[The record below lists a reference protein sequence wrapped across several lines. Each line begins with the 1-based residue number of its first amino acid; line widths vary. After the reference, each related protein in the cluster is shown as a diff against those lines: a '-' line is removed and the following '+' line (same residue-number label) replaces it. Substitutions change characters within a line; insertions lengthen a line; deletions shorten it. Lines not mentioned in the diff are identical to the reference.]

1 MIFAVTFGF
10 ILGLMKFN
18 PLEDALKFFPTAF
31 GSLDPDASD
40 FEWVVYLFLLLIGF
54 FAIND
59 ISTIKEFVDF
69 ANGDFDFNTEFAF
82 RNILVS
88 LLFYPLGL
96 LAHLFRER
104 PSS

>member
-59 ISTIKEFVDF
+59 I
-69 ANGDFDFNTEFAF
+69 
-82 RNILVS
+82 
-88 LLFYPLGL
+88 
-96 LAHLFRER
+96 
-104 PSS
+104 